1 MGVSGASRTR
11 DEETRGEAGR
21 SRIPPR
27 SREET
32 MSGRQIAFALAL
44 YSAPVLSGC
53 AMAPR
58 YDARVIEAHKDAI
71 VLLVYVTER
80 LDPDSYRRIA
90 EAEIRNALATRT
102 GSVPLYEVQVEFL
115 VPPDEKGQE
124 TKLASFSWKS
134 GSGSV
139 DRNDTVEHALVL
151 Y

>member
-1 MGVSGASRTR
+1 
-11 DEETRGEAGR
+11 
-21 SRIPPR
+21 
-27 SREET
+27 
-32 MSGRQIAFALAL
+32 MSGRHIAFALAL
-44 YSAPVLSGC
+44 YSMAALSGC

-71 VLLVYVTER
+71 VLLIYVTER

-90 EAEIRNALATRT
+90 EAEIRNAVATRT
-102 GSVPLYEVQVEFL
+102 GNVPLYEVQVEFL